1 MLRPFALPLLGL
13 SLALLSACSSAP
25 VTPSTTGG
33 NVVEPVEPS
42 CTEPAAIPCEDAVYQ
57 GLNLQTDVAPG
68 LITNEM
74 DAAGGGFLS
83 LIDAT
88 AGGFS
93 ASDPDSYVYGRF
105 TDMGLEKVEISDE
118 ESLAQMDWD
127 IAFRRYAVRINS
139 GNSGPS
145 CVAAARV
152 VGMTY
157 DSLTAAPEGLVFRKD
172 EYFTEGSCEM
182 IPHSSGLPGAAET
195 VLSGYWAYTE
205 KKPCVWMSHF
215 VYVLGLAD
223 GRQLKLTV
231 ESYYH
236 PDVQEQCDSNG
247 TIPMTGT
254 GSANIRVR
262 WAFLP

>member
-1 MLRPFALPLLGL
+1 MLRAFASPLLGL
-13 SLALLSACSSAP
+13 SFTLLSACTSAP
-25 VTPSTTGG
+25 PTTPPSTTGG
-33 NVVEPVEPS
+33 DVVEPL
-42 CTEPAAIPCEDAVYQ
+42 CTEPVAIPCEDAVYQ
-57 GLNLQTDVAPG
+57 KLNLQTDVAPG
-68 LITNEM
+68 LITNEK
-74 DAAGGGFLS
+74 DAVGGFLS

-105 TDMGLEKVEISDE
+105 TDAGLEKVEISDD
-118 ESLAQMDWD
+118 ESLSKMDWD

-157 DSLTAAPEGLVFRKD
+157 ESLTAAPEGLVFRKD
-172 EYFTEGSCEM
+172 EYFTEGSCEL